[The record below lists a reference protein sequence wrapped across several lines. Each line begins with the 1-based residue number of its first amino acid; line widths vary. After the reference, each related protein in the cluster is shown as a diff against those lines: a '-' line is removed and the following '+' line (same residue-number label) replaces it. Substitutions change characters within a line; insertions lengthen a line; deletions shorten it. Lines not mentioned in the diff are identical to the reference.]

1 MVPVHLSRRSKPA
14 KIRVRTARAG
24 TALYPTRPFPEFSSR
39 LSPPPESESFSLR
52 ASASHRSHANR
63 KQGSGGFELPA
74 SKSWNARRGRE
85 RRAEFQAGLPAGRP
99 PACGFGKR
107 PPDLQKP
114 HALRCRQRR
123 FPPAPGLRPQKLRPP
138 WLRFRPRESTASAV
152 WKGNFH
158 LLRAG
163 AGLPILEG
171 GFPTRGKELPEIG
184 APDRGKGKSNRKE
197 RAAGTS
203 VTERAPPILKENFR
217 SNVQTKSF
225 GQETLQTREIRTR
238 TTRAPTALKPPKI
251 LP

>member
-123 FPPAPGLRPQKLRPP
+123 FPPAPGLRPAEASPALTALQAAGIEDFRHLEREFPSAEGGAPRPVIP
-138 WLRFRPRESTASAV
+138 SRPRRTRPES
-152 WKGNFH
+152 K
-158 LLRAG
+158 
-163 AGLPILEG
+163 
-171 GFPTRGKELPEIG
+171 
-184 APDRGKGKSNRKE
+184 
-197 RAAGTS
+197 
-203 VTERAPPILKENFR
+203 PPKPP
-217 SNVQTKSF
+217 
-225 GQETLQTREIRTR
+225 GREIRAR
-238 TTRAPTALKPPKI
+238 QRARDCQFLKEDFQPEARNFRKLELPTAGRESPTAKSEPQAHR
-251 LP
+251 